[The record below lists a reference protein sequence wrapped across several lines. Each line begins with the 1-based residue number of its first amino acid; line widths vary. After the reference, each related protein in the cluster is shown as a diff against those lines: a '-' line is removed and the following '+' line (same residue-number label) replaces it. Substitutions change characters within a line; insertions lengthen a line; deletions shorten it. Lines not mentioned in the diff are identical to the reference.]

1 MKMHFY
7 KYQGTGNDFIII
19 DALKSDV
26 ALNPAQI
33 KKLCDRR
40 FGIGA
45 DGLMVIKSRL
55 GYDFEML
62 YYNSDGYE
70 GTMCGNGARCIL
82 RYASNK
88 KLIDKNADFMVGG
101 NVYHGRIDND
111 LIHVIM
117 NDVEVPSQKNGHSEI
132 DTGSPHIVIP
142 VSFLEN
148 YDVIKEGR
156 RIRYDT
162 AYKPDGINVNFIE
175 EISENEIN
183 MRTYERGV
191 EAETWSCGT
200 GAIAGAVFQA
210 TRHEISEGSIDI
222 NMPGGTLKVSF
233 TRSGDHF
240 VNIRLSGPAVFVFEG
255 EVVV

>member
-111 LIHVIM
+111 LIHVKM
-117 NDVEVPSQKNGHSEI
+117 NPVKVPSQKNGHSEI

-148 YDVIKEGR
+148 YDVIK
-156 RIRYDT
+156 
-162 AYKPDGINVNFIE
+162 
-175 EISENEIN
+175 
-183 MRTYERGV
+183 
-191 EAETWSCGT
+191 
-200 GAIAGAVFQA
+200 
-210 TRHEISEGSIDI
+210 
-222 NMPGGTLKVSF
+222 
-233 TRSGDHF
+233 
-240 VNIRLSGPAVFVFEG
+240 
-255 EVVV
+255 